1 MDDPETEACKD
12 DVRAELRK
20 EAEELLSVIPQEH
33 RSNSTGSLP
42 SNAMKDAL
50 EYIK

>member
-12 DVRAELRK
+12 DVRAELRN
-20 EAEELLSVIPQEH
+20 EAEKLLSVIPREH
-33 RSNSTGSLP
+33 RHHSTGSP
-42 SNAMKDAL
+42 SENAMNDAL